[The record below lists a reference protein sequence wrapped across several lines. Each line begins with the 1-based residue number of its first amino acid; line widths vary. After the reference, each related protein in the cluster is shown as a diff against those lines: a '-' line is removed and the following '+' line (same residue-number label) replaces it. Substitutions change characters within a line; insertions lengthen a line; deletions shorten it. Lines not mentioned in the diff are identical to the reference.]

1 MDILFQHYEKS
12 LKRFAKSPLQPNIIR
27 SWEPFNKYYTKME
40 TVSTYAAALIVHPCR
55 RLTYIK
61 KNWKKE
67 WQKPAMAKVKKLWES
82 YREREIVENP
92 QIEETLS
99 LDDYDEIAR
108 GLEVVHLQN
117 VDEYEAYT
125 REKAIPIQT
134 SALDWWL
141 AEERRTAWPRLSQ
154 MAIDILSI
162 PAVSDEPERV
172 FSGAMRTISWDR
184 MRLGISNIEKSQ
196 CLKSWIASGLISEEV
211 EEDEDD
217 SQGFE
222 QGSEDDRD

>member
-1 MDILFQHYEKS
+1 M
-12 LKRFAKSPLQPNIIR
+12 
-27 SWEPFNKYYTKME
+27 
-40 TVSTYAAALIVHPCR
+40 ALGRHHCLR
-55 RLTYIK
+55 QEQT
-61 KNWKKE
+61 
-67 WQKPAMAKVKKLWES
+67 
-82 YREREIVENP
+82 
-92 QIEETLS
+92 
-99 LDDYDEIAR
+99 
-108 GLEVVHLQN
+108 

-162 PAVSDEPERV
+162 PAMSDEPERV
-172 FSGAMRTISWDR
+172 FSGARRTISWDR

-211 EEDEDD
+211 EEDDD

-222 QGSEDDRD
+222 QGSEQGSEDDRD